1 MTDDAFLRSSLASV
15 EVNDTFSEA
24 VLTMGDASRLCF
36 CHRVGQRWARAE
48 EAGGVEVQA
57 SLAGQVLAHM
67 TLFRLNAKH
76 LDIQFADGSRWEA
89 GFGRPRQA
97 AGPQEMENAP

>member
-24 VLTMGDASRLCF
+24 VLTMGDASQLRF

-48 EAGGVEVQA
+48 GAGGVEGPA
-57 SLAGQVLAHM
+57 SLAGQVLARM

-76 LDIQFADGSRWEA
+76 LEIQFTDGSDWEA
-89 GFGRPRQA
+89 GFGRPRRA
-97 AGPQEMENAP
+97 AGLQERENAP